1 MHFLDS
7 FRFRRF
13 LSSGLHTAAPMLSTT
28 ASNASVNVS
37 SACDAWITAPLT
49 KSCGAGNCS
58 NATGT
63 PTCICEPGWSGVGD
77 FDFRSLPLQDADC
90 DKYPAFFQAL
100 YFIGAF
106 ASFVGIWLC
115 GYTWWA
121 SRLKNDRKRTLAIL
135 MCTQSIFGCVLW
147 TFRGLYPSQS
157 IGVDPVLTV
166 VHACYVFGVGT
177 TNSYAV
183 GNCEYF
189 I

>member
-1 MHFLDS
+1 MDNS
-7 FRFRRF
+7 
-13 LSSGLHTAAPMLSTT
+13 T
-28 ASNASVNVS
+28 ASNASANAS